1 MKSNLNRYM
10 KNLDLFAMH
19 YSLYFDGRHLYRTS
33 LGGILTLITGF
44 FIVAL
49 VYVIGEEI
57 LWRDHPKDLLNVD
70 ILPVPKNMTFDV
82 STAFVME
89 HYGFS
94 NGLDDNEKYLR
105 FEGLYHDIE
114 YYDGNNQDKPGFPKI
129 IKTRNCNFSDFPD
142 YVSDQYINMELDS
155 ATCFDNGKFE
165 IGGDFTTDYV
175 KFIEMMVKPCK
186 NSTLNNNSCASVQEI
201 KNYLRNGV
209 SVSLHSAALQY
220 NSYNYSYPLAKYI
233 AEDNYI
239 VDPLIYK
246 EFTYT
251 VQEFNVKTDQGIFW
265 TEYFKHIDYKFD
277 AIKVDFSS
285 IPDNYPEE
293 SYSDLVLSRFKFISS
308 VNTPTHTRGYLKG
321 KEVITICGV
330 VLKMY
335 LVLIHFCI
343 YFIYNRRMDET
354 VVAKLFSI
362 TKEDLIEGESVHA
375 EPVFNIKRLKHQASF
390 VGASPMRE
398 MRDNRSSEANFKL
411 FQSDAVT
418 SRTDLRGEADKAAQS
433 NSIRR
438 DQKTPTNPSI
448 MISPKIKLKH
458 SPSLH
463 SPNNS
468 IPFSAQDPLRCQ
480 KTPIPANIQIKP
492 VEVNEDTTHSL
503 SRRTYQNFINKK
515 INKKVNPNLR
525 RMKRL
530 FTTSEYIF
538 LKLLPCCYHKKTK

>member
-1 MKSNLNRYM
+1 
-10 KNLDLFAMH
+10 
-19 YSLYFDGRHLYRTS
+19 
-33 LGGILTLITGF
+33 
-44 FIVAL
+44 
-49 VYVIGEEI
+49 
-57 LWRDHPKDLLNVD
+57 
-70 ILPVPKNMTFDV
+70 
-82 STAFVME
+82 
-89 HYGFS
+89 
-94 NGLDDNEKYLR
+94 
-105 FEGLYHDIE
+105 
-114 YYDGNNQDKPGFPKI
+114 
-129 IKTRNCNFSDFPD
+129 
-142 YVSDQYINMELDS
+142 
-155 ATCFDNGKFE
+155 
-165 IGGDFTTDYV
+165 
-175 KFIEMMVKPCK
+175 
-186 NSTLNNNSCASVQEI
+186 
-201 KNYLRNGV
+201 
-209 SVSLHSAALQY
+209 
-220 NSYNYSYPLAKYI
+220 
-233 AEDNYI
+233 
-239 VDPLIYK
+239 
-246 EFTYT
+246 
-251 VQEFNVKTDQGIFW
+251 
-265 TEYFKHIDYKFD
+265 
-277 AIKVDFSS
+277 
-285 IPDNYPEE
+285 
-293 SYSDLVLSRFKFISS
+293 
-308 VNTPTHTRGYLKG
+308 
-321 KEVITICGV
+321 
-330 VLKMY
+330 
-335 LVLIHFCI
+335 
-343 YFIYNRRMDET
+343 MDET

-411 FQSDAVT
+411 FQSEAVT

-538 LKLLPCCYHKKTK
+538 LKLLPCCYHKKTKLHKFNIVHQISKKYTDILNIVMNLQDFKKLKYILFNKKQLAIFNMIGDPSIPLGNRQSSTMTQRTQFEIDIEAQKTKAKEFLFMDYGKMREEDVNRRLFKLFMTD